1 MTRIIFFSALII
13 YIFLS
18 GINSSN
24 SIAGDDKTRVIIIG
38 TVHQSTFNF
47 DSDTLINIF
56 NMINP
61 DVILVEC
68 DSTYMTSDFRLKD
81 HIKYL
86 FPETMAITEYSKS
99 KSVELRP
106 YDINGRDIFL
116 NDYRRKRNKRNLFS
130 DIYTLTRNDK
140 LNNESIDI
148 LNRVLSMMNIT
159 DKMANSTLSY
169 MNSPEGSINID
180 TINYYSY
187 AGLDRLIES
196 TPELTDYRSYW
207 DDEHSYWQ
215 KRNDVMIEN
224 ILNHMRQFEKKT
236 IVVLCGFSHKNILKE
251 GLLKV
256 GIENSV
262 VQEFWEK

>member
-1 MTRIIFFSALII
+1 MNRIIFFPALII

-18 GINSSN
+18 GINPTYA
-24 SIAGDDKTRVIIIG
+24 IASDDKTRVIIIG

-47 DSDTLINIF
+47 DSDTLISIF
-56 NMINP
+56 NLINP

-68 DSTYMTSDFRLKD
+68 DSSYMTSDFRLKD
-81 HIKYL
+81 DIKYL

-116 NDYRRKRNKRNLFS
+116 NDYRRRRNKRNLFT
-130 DIYTLTRNDK
+130 DIYTLTRNGK
-140 LNNESIDI
+140 LNNESIDM
-148 LNRVLSMMNIT
+148 LNKVLSMMNVT
-159 DKMANSTLSY
+159 DKMANSTVSY

-187 AGLDRLIES
+187 DGLYRLIES
-196 TPELTDYRSYW
+196 TPELTDYKSYW
-207 DDEHSYWQ
+207 NDEHSYWQ

-224 ILNHMRQFEKKT
+224 ILNHMKKYEKKT

-251 GLLKV
+251 GLKKE

-262 VQEFWEK
+262 VNEFWEK